1 MHRKKKTY
9 NNSSPLRWYDFYPH
23 LLSPSPQSLEVG
35 RENEWTTGVTDMWYD
50 LTAANGMQR
59 FRTGDARMQD
69 KHIHQQCLSHSP
81 LSFHKGKQQE
91 MLSQPLQKDPEAC
104 EPCGSC
110 MYLYLPLFALVAATH
125 VAILQCTPPM
135 WFLCV
140 SHSTFHSFINSSH
153 EHLLST
159 FYVGFPGGSDGK
171 VSACNVGD
179 PDSIPG
185 LGRSPGE
192 GNGNPLQYS
201 CLANSMDGE
210 AW

>member
-1 MHRKKKTY
+1 MGCRVSGQVTHACRT
-9 NNSSPLRWYDFYPH
+9 NTFTSSAWAY
-23 LLSPSPQSLEVG
+23 
-35 RENEWTTGVTDMWYD
+35 
-50 LTAANGMQR
+50 
-59 FRTGDARMQD
+59 
-69 KHIHQQCLSHSP
+69 SP
-81 LSFHKGKQQE
+81 LSFRKGKQQE

-104 EPCGSC
+104 EPCYSC

-140 SHSTFHSFINSSH
+140 SHSTFHSFINSSD

-171 VSACNVGD
+171 VSAWNVGD